1 MAWVQLI
8 IAGLFEVVWA
18 TSLKYSEGFTRI
30 MPSIITFAGMLVS
43 FYFLSQATKS
53 LPLGTAYAI
62 WTGIGAVGSVILGM
76 AIFGEPV
83 TLVRII
89 FLLCIITGIMGLKF
103 TA

>member
-43 FYFLSQATKS
+43 FYFLSQATKY